1 MNRKQ
6 KIIIEHVK
14 HIFHTTFQILL
25 FLFLITLLL
34 REFYQTTIDSL
45 ININWF
51 MFAVIIVGAISII
64 FPPKIKKQ
72 KEKPI
77 TWKDKV
83 FIIILG
89 ILGAG
94 IIYLKL
100 KDLGWI
106 GYAIAILGG
115 LIIILLSWMV
125 LTEKDEPENKNE
137 SHYEPPQEER
147 DYSIEDRNRISHYS

>member
-1 MNRKQ
+1 MNKHQ
-6 KIIIEHVK
+6 KLVIEHVK

-34 REFYQTTIDSL
+34 REFYPNVVDSL

-64 FPPKIKKQ
+64 FPPKLKKQ

-77 TWKDKV
+77 NWKDKV

-89 ILGAG
+89 ILGAV
-94 IIYLKL
+94 IIFLKL

-115 LIIILLSWMV
+115 LIIILLSWMI
-125 LTEKDEPENKNE
+125 LTEKDTPQDE
-137 SHYEPPQEER
+137 SPKEQDSHTPRIQHLS
-147 DYSIEDRNRISHYS
+147 DY